1 MDLLGRKRSAKAS
14 HAPGPPAP
22 FVVGAARSGTTMLR
36 LMLDAH
42 RELAIPPET
51 QVVPEMISVSKEEG
65 AGASEVAELLVTH
78 RRFPDFDISAEDV
91 RDRFSAIQPWDV
103 GEAIREF
110 FRLYAEKEG
119 KPRWGDKTPGYS
131 RYIKRIHKHL
141 PEARFIHLIR
151 DGRDVRLSQLG
162 RGSDHPTPERHGRRW
177 CKRVLAARE
186 QGSEVPHYIEVRYE
200 DLVLDTEPALKCL
213 CGFLEL
219 DWDPGM
225 LRFHERAHDRLSEIA
240 RDLPEGEELA
250 EGRHRSH
257 RTAEDRLHLHRLT
270 SEPPRKDRVARWR
283 SEMTVED
290 RAGFESEAGELLA
303 ELGYEVGNTEVVAQE
318 A

>member
-1 MDLLGRKRSAKAS
+1 MRLPGQKRPKKPS
-14 HAPGPPAP
+14 HPPGPPAP

-42 RELAIPPET
+42 AELAIPPET
-51 QVVPEMISVSKEEG
+51 QVVPEMISVSKEDG
-65 AGASEVAELLVTH
+65 AGATEVAELLTTH
-78 RRFPDFDISAEDV
+78 RRFPDFDISADDV
-91 RDRFSAIQPWDV
+91 RSRFAAIEPWDV

-131 RYIKRIHKHL
+131 RYIKKIQRHV

-177 CKRVLAARE
+177 RKRVLAARE
-186 QGSEVPHYIEVRYE
+186 QGESVPHYIEVRYE
-200 DLVLDTEPALKCL
+200 DLVLDTEPALRRL
-213 CGFLEL
+213 CAFLEL
-219 DWDPGM
+219 EWDPGM
-225 LRFHERAHDRLSEIA
+225 LSFHERAQDRLSEIA

-250 EGRHRSH
+250 EGRNRKH

-270 SEPPRKDRVARWR
+270 SEPPRRDRVGRWR
-283 SEMTVED
+283 SQMSVED
-290 RAGFESEAGELLA
+290 RAGFETEAGDLLT